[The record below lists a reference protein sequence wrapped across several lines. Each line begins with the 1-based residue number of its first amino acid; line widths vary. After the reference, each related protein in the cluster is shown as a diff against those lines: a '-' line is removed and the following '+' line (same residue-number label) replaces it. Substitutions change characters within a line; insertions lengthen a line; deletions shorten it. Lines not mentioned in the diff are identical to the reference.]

1 MIQQLLDLAASRTR
15 LADVA
20 GKADETITLRLKD
33 GEVTAAQS
41 AEHLGHNLRVS
52 VDGRI
57 GVAGSTDADAEAL
70 LEAAIASAGAADEAP
85 LYLPSASPL
94 PRVQTFMPRT
104 AAATPAD
111 LIELGR
117 RLTTRLARSGRT
129 VLVHIER
136 SVGSVHVGNSRGVD
150 ANYQAS
156 LLAVDVDLF
165 GESSAGNIRVT
176 AHHASADLPDDA
188 VIDRLVAD
196 CEQRLAWGSAIAP
209 APPATAPVLLLPQ
222 AVRSLLGPLEQALVG
237 KAVTL
242 GTSPLTDLL
251 GTTAFHPAIT
261 LTDDPLQPGQA
272 GSRPVDDEGVPSF
285 TAPLIEEGRIRRTI
299 FDLQTGA
306 LVGRPST
313 GHGRRATFGRP
324 QPAFSNLVLAAGSTA
339 LDALLAAMG
348 DGLLVDTV
356 ADGTGGSSRSGAFTH
371 PVLLGYRVEGGV
383 VRGRVEGV
391 VIAGN
396 VFEVLRDVGGVGSD
410 TRWIGSA
417 LLPPLLVGG
426 VTVAPR

>member
-1 MIQQLLDLAASRTR
+1 MIRQLLDLAASRTQ

-20 GKADETITLRLKD
+20 GKADETITLRLRD
-33 GEVTAAQS
+33 GEVTAAQA
-41 AEHLGHNLRVS
+41 AEHVGHNLRVS

-70 LEAAIASAGAADEAP
+70 LAAAIASAAASDEAP
-85 LYLPSASPL
+85 LYLPSAAPL
-94 PRVQTFMPRT
+94 PRVQTFLPRT

-117 RLTTRLARSGRT
+117 RLTSRLTRTGRS

-150 ANYQAS
+150 AAYQAS
-156 LLAVDVDLF
+156 LLAIDVDLF
-165 GESSAGNIRVT
+165 TDSSAGSMRVT
-176 AHHASADLPDDA
+176 AHHAAADLPDEA
-188 VIDRLVAD
+188 TLDRLVAD
-196 CEQRLAWGSAIAP
+196 CEQRLAWGGAIAP
-209 APPATAPVLLLPQ
+209 APQATAPVLLLPR
-222 AVRSLLGPLEQALVG
+222 AVRTLLGPIEQALVG

-242 GTSPLTDLL
+242 GTSPLSELL
-251 GTTAFHPAIT
+251 GALAFHPAIT
-261 LTDDPLQPGQA
+261 LVDDPLRAGQP
-272 GSRPVDDEGVPSF
+272 GSRPVDDEGVASF
-285 TAPLIEEGRIRRTI
+285 RAPLVEAGRIRRVI

-313 GHGRRATFGRP
+313 GHGRRTTFGRP
-324 QPAFSNLVLAAGSTA
+324 QPAFSNLVLESGEEP

-371 PVLLGYRVEGGV
+371 PVLLGYRVEAGRV
-383 VRGRVEGV
+383 TGRVEGV

-396 VFEVLRDVGGVGSD
+396 VFEALRDVGGVGSD
-410 TRWIGSA
+410 SRWIGSA